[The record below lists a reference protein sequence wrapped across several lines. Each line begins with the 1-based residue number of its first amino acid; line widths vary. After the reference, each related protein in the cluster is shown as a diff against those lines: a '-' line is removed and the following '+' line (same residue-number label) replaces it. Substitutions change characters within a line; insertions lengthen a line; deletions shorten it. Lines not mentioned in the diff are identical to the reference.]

1 MSFLK
6 KLFGGGGAASAG
18 PAAREDYKGYV
29 IEATPYAA
37 EGQFQVSGLITKLG
51 TSENEGPPKTHK
63 FVRADRFASREE
75 AATFSLLKAR
85 QIIDQMGDR
94 MFQG

>member
-6 KLFGGGGAASAG
+6 KLFGGGGAGANDG
-18 PAAREDYKGYV
+18 PAASEDYKGYA
-29 IEATPYAA
+29 IAATPFPA
-37 EGQFQVSGLITKLG
+37 EGQFQVSGTITKTIDG
-51 TSENEGPPKTHK
+51 AAKTHK
-63 FVRADRFASREE
+63 FIRADRFASREE
-75 AATFSLLKAR
+75 AASFCLVKAR